1 MNIPREKR
9 IGKFSLDIALRKTG
23 KGYGIGSLLLTC
35 NLLCSGSF
43 SFVVNCQLTSS
54 ELTALTNISSVH
66 SARYIV
72 HSFILLGF
80 PKFGG
85 INFQSSVSTIFF
97 KMAGMA
103 FIYDFHHNTYS
114 KTICSCL
121 KTFGSFGS
129 TLAFCKLCKL
139 QQFHHLLPRNIYIN
153 ALVQI
158 GIGCLKEVSWL
169 HPPCQASVLKVALYH
184 SA

>member
-43 SFVVNCQLTSS
+43 SSVVNCQLTSS

-72 HSFILLGF
+72 HICILLGF
-80 PKFGG
+80 PKRSLEELIFKAQ
-85 INFQSSVSTIFF
+85 FQQYF
-97 KMAGMA
+97 
-103 FIYDFHHNTYS
+103 S
-114 KTICSCL
+114 KWL
-121 KTFGSFGS
+121 AWLSFMIS
-129 TLAFCKLCKL
+129 IITPTVK
-139 QQFHHLLPRNIYIN
+139 QS
-153 ALVQI
+153 ALV
-158 GIGCLKEVSWL
+158 
-169 HPPCQASVLKVALYH
+169 
-184 SA
+184 